1 MRTAPRAANPP
12 AEAGRR
18 EQGGGGGCARRP
30 PPPYCGAVS
39 ARRARRLVPGGA
51 ASSTGAAPQRRAGA
65 AGVGSERPEP
75 CGAGSA
81 SPPDPPAGRGS
92 AAPGE
97 ARRDG
102 GAEAALRRL
111 RAPRRRREGAA
122 GGPRSSPPAPLRYLC
137 PVSGEGRGGLASRAG
152 RGLRAAVA
160 RYCARPAAGAGGPR
174 ASLCAAAG
182 RLRAGRPEGGAA
194 RAFGLQLCGIWLGFV
209 VFFLNLSAGR
219 SLSLWTPCQRDWS
232 WGVRS
237 CRASQQIISHS
248 SPQAFKIIPYLVLV
262 ATFLHLNPLCLCEC
276 FGPGLRGVPA
286 PYPASS
292 HSLVAS

>member
-1 MRTAPRAANPP
+1 MPLRQHAAGSGAARLRAAASPARRAHAPPPARRMRAAPRAANPP

-137 PVSGEGRGGLASRAG
+137 PVSGEGRGGIASQAG
-152 RGLRAAVA
+152 
-160 RYCARPAAGAGGPR
+160 AAG
-174 ASLCAAAG
+174 SCCSLLCAARG
-182 RLRAGRPEGGAA
+182 RCRRALSEP
-194 RAFGLQLCGIWLGFV
+194 LCGCRAASCWALRGRRSEGVRASTLWDLAGFCR
-209 VFFLNLSAGR
+209 FFLNLSAGR
-219 SLSLWTPCQRDWS
+219 SLSLSGR
-232 WGVRS
+232 
-237 CRASQQIISHS
+237 
-248 SPQAFKIIPYLVLV
+248 
-262 ATFLHLNPLCLCEC
+262 
-276 FGPGLRGVPA
+276 
-286 PYPASS
+286 PASATGREVYGAVW
-292 HSLVAS
+292 HPRKLFRLLHFRLLK